1 MPRKKGAPP
10 MGELES
16 ILTPEEIRLLREG
29 YAADTACLANDS
41 QAHYDGMYPGG
52 ARAFDA
58 FVQSVYVHGNPKAPP
73 TTGISGKDRER
84 VVIALLASQSN
95 TYFLAIHF
103 YWGLVEGLSVNDMC
117 QTLLLVGGYNGYSLY
132 TNGLTVLGETLM
144 ALRGVANEG
153 IAVTPQAALAA
164 IRAAFS
170 T

>member
-1 MPRKKGAPP
+1 MPRKKGAPI
-10 MGELES
+10 GELER

-29 YAADTACLANDS
+29 YEADPACLANDS

-52 ARAFDA
+52 AKAFDA

-84 VVIALLASQSN
+84 VVIALLASQPN

-103 YWGLVEGLSVNDMC
+103 YWGLVEGLSVDDMC
-117 QTLLLVGGYNGYSLY
+117 RILLIVGGYNGYSLY

-144 ALRGVANEG
+144 ALRSVANEG
-153 IAVTPQAALAA
+153 IPVAPQAALAA
-164 IRAAFS
+164 IQAAFP